1 MYKVIVNFVLDTQDN
16 IFKSQKCDDNTPEW
30 WSTIEEKQKK
40 LARSHGIKVCK
51 SFDERGSNGSTTG
64 IVQSY
69 FYQKHILLLSM
80 TTGRPCSCTA
90 MFSIVYSLF
99 KNIRLWDSKDLSCIL
114 TQSEQI

>member
-51 SFDERGSNGSTTG
+51 SFDERGSNGNTTG
-64 IVQSY
+64 IVQ
-69 FYQKHILLLSM
+69 
-80 TTGRPCSCTA
+80 G
-90 MFSIVYSLF
+90 
-99 KNIRLWDSKDLSCIL
+99 
-114 TQSEQI
+114 